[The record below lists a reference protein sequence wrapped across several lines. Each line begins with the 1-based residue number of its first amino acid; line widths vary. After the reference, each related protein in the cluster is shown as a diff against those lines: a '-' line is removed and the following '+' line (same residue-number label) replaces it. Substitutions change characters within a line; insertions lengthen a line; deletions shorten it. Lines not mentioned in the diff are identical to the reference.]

1 LSAFKTALDL
11 QRRLLSILSSARNPL
26 INPLNSSLAL
36 IWTITAATTMLQAA
50 NGLLQAL
57 MPLRMQAEGFSV
69 SAIGVVAA
77 AYGLGFSTG
86 CFIAPAFIRRVGY
99 IRAFSSLAAIA
110 AVLVLGMT
118 QAHSALA
125 WALLRGLTGVTLACI
140 FTVTDGWISARATSS
155 HRGRILSIYMICT
168 KVALMLSP
176 LGIGFG
182 DIRTDGLFMA
192 ISAGM
197 TLSLLP
203 IAATTTQEPPAPQG
217 VRINVRG
224 LFAAAPS
231 AVVGAFVVGL
241 INGPVIA
248 ITPVFGVS
256 IGLSQDK
263 AAALLFALQAGSLL
277 MQWPLGWL
285 SDRSDRRYVIAALA
299 AGTSLISL
307 LILLVSGQGAQM
319 LVLLS
324 FAVWGGLA
332 LCIYSVCVAHACD
345 IVDPGQIISTVGTL
359 LFSWAAGVTVG
370 PLFGAGAMELL
381 GPKGLFIYSAL
392 VSLGLTAF
400 ILVRIAQV
408 RRPAAKGGFAAVAP
422 TSTASAALTP
432 LVERNTA
439 SQGSAADGQ
448 PRDEASGAEGAEQAV
463 QRESPAT
470 RVETSS

>member
-1 LSAFKTALDL
+1 V
-11 QRRLLSILSSARNPL
+11 
-26 INPLNSSLAL
+26 NSSLAL
-36 IWTITAATTMLQAA
+36 IWTITAATTLLQAA

-57 MPLRMQAEGFSV
+57 MPLRMQAEGLSV
-69 SAIGVVAA
+69 SAIGIVAA

-86 CFIAPAFIRRVGY
+86 CFLAPAFIRHVGY
-99 IRAFSSLAAIA
+99 IRAFASLAAVA
-110 AVLVLGMT
+110 AVVVLAMS
-118 QAHSALA
+118 QAHSTLA
-125 WALLRGLTGVTLACI
+125 WVLLRGLSGVTLACI

-192 ISAGM
+192 VSAVM
-197 TLSLLP
+197 SLSLLP

-217 VRINVRG
+217 VRIEVKK

-241 INGPVIA
+241 VNGPVIA

-256 IGLSQDK
+256 IGLSQER
-263 AAALLFALQAGSLL
+263 AAALLFALQAGSLV

-285 SDRSDRRYVIAALA
+285 SDRADRRYVIAGLA
-299 AGTSLISL
+299 AGTSLVSV
-307 LILLVSGQGAQM
+307 LILLASAQGAER
-319 LVLLS
+319 LILWS
-324 FAVWGGLA
+324 FAAWGGFA

-359 LFSWAAGVTVG
+359 LFSWAAGVTIG
-370 PLFGAGAMELL
+370 PLLGAGAMEWI
-381 GPKGLFIYSAL
+381 GPQGLFIYAAL
-392 VSLGLTAF
+392 ASLALAAF
-400 ILVRIAQV
+400 ILVRIRQV
-408 RRPAAKGGFAAVAP
+408 QRSPAMGGFADIAP
-422 TSTASAALTP
+422 TSSASAALTP
-432 LVERNTA
+432 RAEATAGDDPPVSGSQPHQNTKE
-439 SQGSAADGQ
+439 GDGAGPSDQ
-448 PRDEASGAEGAEQAV
+448 KEASAV
-463 QRESPAT
+463 T